1 MTASAQAPT
10 FSLVYVSQAT
20 AQFAPVDED
29 RQKKALTGINKPA
42 SANNRRLNVRGIL
55 LLAAGHFVQWLEG
68 DEGVVRKLMA
78 TIAKDPR
85 HTDVQII
92 YTGYRR
98 TMLTEWSMSLVARA
112 DLDNSMLAQIKTL
125 RAGARPRSAGSVPA
139 GMILSIVCPS
149 AELGTPESRRRR
161 IALLGQSGIWSAAL
175 LEHVS
180 KQFKA
185 PVAHTRLLGNAG
197 FERGAI
203 LDYLDVDHPRLGP
216 LRLLSPSGDM
226 ESMSWMTGIKEKL
239 TACVLFY
246 SQNSPDAITGFTTGV
261 QDHFGATNQS
271 IPFLCLFGR
280 TASPLVEP
288 VLDWFAIKDR
298 QAFVERIT
306 LADSDAVWR
315 AVEELLEQQAES
327 GLNPVEAWGA
337 SGFPQPS
344 QPAVLIDIPVEP
356 MLSFEE
362 KAGKPVVS
370 GTRAAA
376 AAANA
381 LDGRKV
387 QQREAAIP
395 LPVIEPLV
403 VPPSLSPAPVVEPHA
418 SAAVAVVNGLTPQPA
433 APPVRVPALALSEA
447 GKRLLEALSIIDN
460 VRFVGA
466 QCLETASQ
474 VLLKGQAFDAAPES
488 GLTEEGFVGLLRGE
502 ALIHK
507 ALMARMASDD
517 AGEGPQVLTRS
528 SSHFNLSFTSGLPS
542 AAVVLLQTADGAAN
556 EALVRFNVLALL
568 NKPIAGIFVSA

>member
-10 FSLVYVSQAT
+10 FSLVYVSKAT
-20 AQFAPVDED
+20 AEFAPVDEE
-29 RQKKALTGINKPA
+29 RQKKALTGVNKPA

-55 LLAAGHFVQWLEG
+55 ILAAGHFVQWLEG

-78 TIAKDPR
+78 TIAKDAR
-85 HTDVQII
+85 HSDVQII

-112 DLDNSMLAQIKTL
+112 DLDNSMLAQVKTL

-185 PVAHTRLLGNAG
+185 PMAHTRLLGNAG

-203 LDYLDVDHPRLGP
+203 LDYLDFDHPRLGP

-226 ESMSWMTGIKEKL
+226 QSLSWMTGIKEKL

-246 SQNSPDAITGFTTGV
+246 SQNSPDAITGFTTGAH
-261 QDHFGATNQS
+261 DHFGATNQS

-280 TASPLVEP
+280 TASPLVEA

-315 AVEELLEQQAES
+315 AVEELLEQQANS
-327 GLNPVEAWGA
+327 GLTPAETWAA
-337 SGFPQPS
+337 SVFPQPS

-356 MLSFEE
+356 MLSFEV
-362 KAGKPVVS
+362 KAGKPAVS

-376 AAANA
+376 DA

-395 LPVIEPLV
+395 LPVIEPFV
-403 VPPSLSPAPVVEPHA
+403 VPPSPAPVVEPHA
-418 SAAVAVVNGLTPQPA
+418 SAAVAVVNGRTPQTPA
-433 APPVRVPALALSEA
+433 HEPALALSEA
-447 GKRLLEALSIIDN
+447 GKQLLEALLRIDN

-466 QCLETASQ
+466 QGLETASQ
-474 VLLKGQAFDAAPES
+474 IVLKGQAFGAMPES
-488 GLTEEGFVGLLRGE
+488 GLNEEGFVSLLRGE

-507 ALMARMASDD
+507 ALIARMASDD

-528 SSHFNLSFTSGLPS
+528 TSHFNFSFAVGLPP
-542 AAVVLLQTADGAAN
+542 AAVVLLQMADGAAN

-568 NKPIAGIFVSA
+568 NQPIADVFASA